1 MNHSSAPEY
10 WTLLLGSENLIIF
23 FCYLIIG
30 SVIAYGVWH
39 NRKTCID
46 PMIIAISAIFFSCSA
61 GHFFHAFGILLQVD
75 ILRWKVII
83 DMTTVIVA
91 ICFLSFYKSIDLLSR
106 FSQVAASQ
114 IELKIKNEKLEQ
126 AMRELKN
133 AQVHLVQNEK
143 MSSLGRLVAGVAHEI
158 NNPVNFIYG
167 NIIYIQ
173 EYTQKLLRVFQAYQV
188 HYPNPPQTL
197 QAELDD
203 VEVDFIAE
211 DLLKILTSI
220 NIGAER
226 IREIVLSLRNFSRLD
241 EAEFKQVDIHEGID
255 NTLLI
260 LQHRL
265 KEKPEFPG
273 IKIVKDYGQL
283 SQVGCYAGQLNQVFM
298 NLLANAIDALEQAYR
313 KQRDTNLSRKNPN
326 TVWISTQMIT
336 PDWVRIIIAD
346 NGIGM
351 SEEVRSHIFEPFFT
365 TKPIGKGTGLG
376 LSISY
381 QIVVQRHKG
390 KILCDS
396 SPGEGTKFIIDLP
409 VHHPKQIA

>member
-1 MNHSSAPEY
+1 
-10 WTLLLGSENLIIF
+10 
-23 FCYLIIG
+23 
-30 SVIAYGVWH
+30 
-39 NRKTCID
+39 
-46 PMIIAISAIFFSCSA
+46 
-61 GHFFHAFGILLQVD
+61 
-75 ILRWKVII
+75 
-83 DMTTVIVA
+83 MTTVIVA